1 VTATEHE
8 PTAPTERLSR
18 GLRIRR
24 LRLLG
29 PTRTFGVDFREK
41 EDPQRLRALSVVA
54 GGTNTGKTSVL
65 RFIEYALGAKT
76 YPPHSEVL
84 RQVRSV
90 ALEIETPEG
99 LFTLERALDTNRVL
113 VYPSAEDALDA
124 VGAIAHIVEPTSDP
138 ESISQFALETVGL
151 QDVELKEAPTKDE
164 SGTDRMSFRDLMWV
178 CLYLNDRVGS
188 QQLLHAGNVM
198 KSLKLRQVVDAIYGV
213 HDNEQADLAR
223 RIRDAQAAL
232 DQQRRSLEHLT
243 DFVTQQQPKQHEA
256 LVIEATD
263 LDDERRQIERQL
275 ADLKGRERAAS
286 DFATEMRTYRASLAA
301 RATVSA
307 NRVRDRVSLLDRFG
321 SLRAQYADDVRK
333 LTMLVEAEDLF
344 NELSVEV
351 CPACFNRLEETPHR
365 DDGTCGLC
373 SQPIAVPT
381 DDDPASDG
389 DGNVRLEAARRELR
403 AAKRRSKELDEYW
416 QRLSEELEG
425 LRQRADEHARQEA
438 EANRRLDEATK
449 DALSPFLAERDE
461 LQARRQANLV
471 QRSQVTDG
479 LKLHAGL
486 ESRQESFA
494 RAQRNLEA
502 LRKEQR
508 ENKQRPD
515 RDSVVSQI
523 SRRYAEILTEIQYPK
538 VDEDSNT
545 PPYLDNNLVPY
556 VRGQH
561 FKEASSGGQ
570 VLVSLAWML
579 AIFEIAY
586 ETNNAHPGFLMIDTP
601 QKNLGGKADDAE
613 FADIHLVERVYQH
626 IVNWLEG
633 AGRDA
638 QVIIVDN
645 TPPDL
650 FAGHVVVRY
659 TRDPNRPPFGLIEN
673 EVGGVQG
680 EAPAADETNS
690 DNSSQSPPRAD
701 SP

>member
-1 VTATEHE
+1 MTSTEPEHVTPAG
-8 PTAPTERLSR
+8 RLLR
-18 GLRIRR
+18 GLRLRR
-24 LRLLG
+24 LSLLG
-29 PTRTFGVDFREK
+29 PNRIFGVDFREK
-41 EDPQRLRALSVVA
+41 EDPQRVRPLSVVA

-65 RFIEYALGAKT
+65 RFIEYALGARS

-90 ALEIETPEG
+90 ALEIETPDG
-99 LFTLERALDTNRVL
+99 MFTLERALDTNRVL
-113 VYPSAEDALDA
+113 VYPSADDTLET

-151 QDVELKEAPTKDE
+151 QDVELKEAPTKDG

-198 KSLKLRQVVDAIYGV
+198 KSLKLRQVVDVVYGV

-223 RIRDAQAAL
+223 RIRDAQTAL

-243 DFVTQQQPKQHEA
+243 DFVAQQQPKQHEA
-256 LVIEATD
+256 LVIEAND
-263 LDDERRQIERQL
+263 LDAELRQIEGQL
-275 ADLKGRERAAS
+275 AELEGRERAAS

-301 RATVSA
+301 RATASA
-307 NRVRDRVSLLDRFG
+307 NRVRDRVSLLNRFG

-351 CPACFNRLEETPHR
+351 CPACFNPLQETPHPY
-365 DDGTCGLC
+365 DGTCSLC
-373 SQPIAVPT
+373 SQPLNIPIDDGPT
-381 DDDPASDG
+381 SDDE
-389 DGNVRLEAARRELR
+389 GNLRRDAARRELR
-403 AAKRRSKELDEYW
+403 AAKRRYKELDEYW
-416 QRLSEELEG
+416 QRLNDELAG
-425 LRQRADEHARQEA
+425 LRQRADEDARQEA
-438 EANRRLDEATK
+438 EANLRLDQATR

-479 LKLHAGL
+479 LKLYAGL
-486 ESRQESFA
+486 ESRQASYA
-494 RAQRNLEA
+494 RAERNLNA
-502 LRKEQR
+502 LRREQL
-508 ENKQRPD
+508 EKKQRPD
-515 RDSVVSQI
+515 RDSVISQI
-523 SRRYAEILTEIQYPK
+523 SRRYAEILNEIQYPK
-538 VDEDSNT
+538 VNEDSSL
-545 PPYLDNNLVPY
+545 PPYLDNNLVPH

-579 AIFEIAY
+579 AVFEVAY
-586 ETNNAHPGFLMIDTP
+586 EANNAHPGFLMIDTP

-626 IVNWLEG
+626 IANWLDG
-633 AGRDA
+633 AGRGA

-650 FAGHVVVRY
+650 FTEHVVVRY
-659 TRDPNRPPFGLIEN
+659 TRDPNKPPFGLIAN
-673 EVGGVQG
+673 EVGAQ
-680 EAPAADETNS
+680 EE
-690 DNSSQSPPRAD
+690 PPAD
-701 SP
+701 SEKISADGVSS